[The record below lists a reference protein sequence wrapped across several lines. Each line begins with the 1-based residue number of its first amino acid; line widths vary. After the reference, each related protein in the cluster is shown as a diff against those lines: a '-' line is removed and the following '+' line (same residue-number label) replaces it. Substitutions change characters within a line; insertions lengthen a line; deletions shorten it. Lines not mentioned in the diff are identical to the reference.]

1 MAVQQVWDAPITADF
16 KKYLGLPTMVGRSKT
31 LAFRGVWEWVAK
43 RIQGWGKR
51 LLSKAGQEIL
61 LKAVAQSLPTYTMSC
76 FKLTKSICDDLTA
89 LFAKF
94 WWGQRRQGQKI
105 HWMKWGP
112 MCRDKVVRGLGF
124 RDLENFNL
132 ALLVKQG

>member
-16 KKYLGLPTMVGRSKT
+16 KNYLGLPTMVGRSKT
-31 LAFRGVWEWVAK
+31 LAFRGVWERVAK
-43 RIQGWGKR
+43 HIQGWGER
-51 LLSKAGQEIL
+51 LLSKAGREIL
-61 LKAVAQSLPTYTMSC
+61 LKAVVQSLPTYTMSC

-132 ALLVKQG
+132 VLLAKQG